1 MGERDESIESVK
13 AAILKELPAD
23 PKTTMEFVH
32 SPLGD
37 DIEEWVAV
45 VHVGSDYTT
54 SEGERYTDTRFEIR
68 TTHATKFGAM
78 QKLLAALFSLR
89 YHYTGRP
96 I

>member
-54 SEGERYTDTRFEIR
+54 SEGERYTPTPASR
-68 TTHATKFGAM
+68 
-78 QKLLAALFSLR
+78 S
-89 YHYTGRP
+89 GRLMP
-96 I
+96 PNSAPCRSYWLPSSA